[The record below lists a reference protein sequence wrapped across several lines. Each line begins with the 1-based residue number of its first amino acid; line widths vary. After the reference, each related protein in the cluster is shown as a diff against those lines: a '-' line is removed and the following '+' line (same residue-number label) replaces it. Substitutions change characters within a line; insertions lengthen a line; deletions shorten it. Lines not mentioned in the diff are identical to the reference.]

1 MLFETVVHGKRRLLS
16 SHSDMS
22 EEILFQS
29 SAELPQAV
37 LVPVLVPATWRPCR
51 GTVPSL
57 TCGRVLLESPWLGA
71 SGRMPDSSSSCS
83 GFLFSPEGTFL
94 CLWGFLQGKPAPGWK
109 PCQRPKASKAR
120 REISEQQNDIVREK
134 NMKCSNKRRVSQ
146 RTHGN
151 CFAPGEQHLLSRQ
164 PY

>member
-22 EEILFQS
+22 EEIFFQS

-37 LVPVLVPATWRPCR
+37 MVPVLVPATWRPRR

-94 CLWGFLQGKPAPGWK
+94 CLFGFLKENQLQAGSLVSV
-109 PCQRPKASKAR
+109 QRLAR
-120 REISEQQNDIVREK
+120 QEEK
-134 NMKCSNKRRVSQ
+134 SASNKTISLGKKHEV
-146 RTHGN
+146 
-151 CFAPGEQHLLSRQ
+151 F
-164 PY
+164 